1 MKDQGKALQAIV
13 CLYALPRTS
22 SSLSF
27 RVCTRLPTSQAM
39 CTAFQASRCDYSPK
53 KYPLSPIYLL
63 LRFISVY
70 VSICESKSIG
80 ILYLCTVYLTH
91 INLTAVTLWI
101 SDFRITNCE
110 NTKNND
116 RVMVWSPRKENGQQ
130 TRNRRLSESQYLKSQ
145 YLRITN
151 HRVTVRKKRISPS
164 EHL

>member
-1 MKDQGKALQAIV
+1 MFYCRKNACIMKDQGKALQAIV

-22 SSLSF
+22 SSQSF

-70 VSICESKSIG
+70 VFICERNIIG
-80 ILYLCTVYLTH
+80 ILYLCSVYLTH

-101 SDFRITNCE
+101 SNFRITNCE

-116 RVMVWSPRKENGQQ
+116 RVMG
-130 TRNRRLSESQYLKSQ
+130 
-145 YLRITN
+145 
-151 HRVTVRKKRISPS
+151 
-164 EHL
+164 